1 MQPSDPTII
10 PTTKYDGLKLEE
22 YKGAYSLLALR
33 VNPDGDYWPVW
44 AIYRKG
50 KESYQDKA
58 WPVKVNLGNR
68 TEAIAALEQLL
79 ASLKAAGKSTTRNSQ
94 SIRRPPGN
102 GQPIVNQP
110 PLGEDEGE
118 DVPF

>member
-1 MQPSDPTII
+1 MSDVIAAN
-10 PTTKYDGLKLEE
+10 KYEGVKLEE
-22 YKGAYSLLALR
+22 YKGAYSLLAMKGA
-33 VNPDGDYWPVW
+33 DGTYYPMW
-44 AIYRKG
+44 AKYRKG
-50 KESYQDKA
+50 KDAYQDKD

-79 ASLKAAGKSTTRNSQ
+79 ASLKAAGKSTTRNGQ